1 MPEPIP
7 ECLKGGEPMTD
18 LEQAIANMVQQ
29 AVDKLTDPERLYNAK
44 DLAERYDCS
53 PATAAAW
60 IRAGL
65 FGETVNP
72 SKNKRLVTMA
82 GIRKYDAE
90 HTGPAYNG
98 EKTSIQRSRRKK
110 TVNPGKI

>member
-1 MPEPIP
+1 
-7 ECLKGGEPMTD
+7 MTD

-110 TVNPGKI
+110 PANPGKI